1 MPEFFSKSDNVAMG
15 ILNTAEDDAEGNSLA
30 GAILYEPFG
39 DVEVDASK
47 LEVSTSEPISAMMTT
62 CRSRFLLALQERNPS
77 LTEEQRASLKC
88 GYIGWMAVHSS
99 QRRKGICLTLV
110 QQATREMALAG
121 MSFIIAYCTSP
132 KSRAVFLKAGYEV
145 WAEVRYA
152 TFQVRE
158 NKYPGG
164 EFPYRNVP
172 DEVSIM
178 VKDLRHALND

>member
-1 MPEFFSKSDNVAMG
+1 MGVLDTPEDHKKAD
-15 ILNTAEDDAEGNSLA
+15 SLA

-39 DVEVDASK
+39 DLELDASK
-47 LEVSTSEPISAMMTT
+47 LEVSSSEPISAMMTT
-62 CRSRFLLALQERNPS
+62 CRTRFLNALKERNAS
-77 LTEEQRASLKC
+77 LTEEQIMGLKC

-110 QQATREMALAG
+110 QQATHEMDKAG
-121 MSFIIAYCTSP
+121 VSFVIAYCTSP

-152 TFQVRE
+152 NFHVRE
-158 NKYPGG
+158 NKYQGG
-164 EFPYRNVP
+164 EFPYRNIP

-178 VKDLRHALND
+178 VKDLSHELNG